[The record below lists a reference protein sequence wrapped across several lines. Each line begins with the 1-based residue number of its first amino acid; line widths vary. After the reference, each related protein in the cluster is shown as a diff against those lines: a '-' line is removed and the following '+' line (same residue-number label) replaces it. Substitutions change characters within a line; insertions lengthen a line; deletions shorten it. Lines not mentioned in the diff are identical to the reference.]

1 VLFNNKIQAQSLILK
16 SIDAVRNLLRRV
28 LREMFPFAMVR
39 PNTCMMEEKP
49 VVGFDGF
56 WRALGVGDAMISV
69 VCVNQILHDGP
80 RFEQPN
86 LAAVGVDVCQRRE
99 ATVGVDSEEPG
110 FLVSILGGIDFVKV
124 VGQSVD
130 WG

>member
-1 VLFNNKIQAQSLILK
+1 M
-16 SIDAVRNLLRRV
+16 

-39 PNTCMMEEKP
+39 ANTCMMEEKP
-49 VVGFDGF
+49 VVDFDGF
-56 WRALGVGDAMISV
+56 WRAPGVGDAMVSV

-86 LAAVGVDVCQRRE
+86 LAAVGVEVGQRGE
-99 ATVGVDSEEPG
+99 ATVGVDSEERG

>member
-1 VLFNNKIQAQSLILK
+1 MLFNNKIQAQSLILK
-16 SIDAVRNLLRRV
+16 SIDAIRNLLWRV
-28 LREMFPFAMVR
+28 LREMFEFAMVR
-39 PNTCMMEEKP
+39 PNTGMMEEKP
-49 VVGFDGF
+49 VADFDGF
-56 WRALGVGDAMISV
+56 WRALGVGDAMVSV

-86 LAAVGVDVCQRRE
+86 LAAVGVEVGQRWE
-99 ATVGVDSEEPG
+99 ATVGIDTQEPG
-110 FLVSILGGIDFVKV
+110 FLVSILGGIDFVKA

>member
-1 VLFNNKIQAQSLILK
+1 
-16 SIDAVRNLLRRV
+16 
-28 LREMFPFAMVR
+28 MVR
-39 PNTCMMEEKP
+39 PNTGVMEEKP
-49 VVGFDGF
+49 VADFDGF
-56 WRALGVGDAMISV
+56 WRALGVGEAMVSV

-86 LAAVGVDVCQRRE
+86 LAAAGVNICQRWE
-99 ATVGVDSEEPG
+99 ATVGVESEEPG
-110 FLVSILGGIDFVKV
+110 FLVGILGDIDFVKA